1 MISKKA
7 ILFSVF
13 SIMFLFLGSSL
24 VSADENSVKM
34 YDGLDDDSYVLYIP
48 NGAGFVQNKDGS
60 TNFSAEQIAETGG
73 IVMTVREAKVAAL
86 NYKPEEQVV
95 PYSTFPSKN
104 YSITISAGQSARES
118 VSGAGWKHSR
128 YYYNP
133 APGTG
138 AYLLWTSHLDS
149 GLVYDSS
156 RVIRALEA
164 NTPTYVYSDV
174 NRGTRLWGVAYKTYN
189 APAGTYITIANW

>member
-1 MISKKA
+1 MFFI
-7 ILFSVF
+7 V
-13 SIMFLFLGSSL
+13 FLFLGTST
-24 VSADENSVKM
+24 VSADENSAKM

-48 NGAGFVQNKDGS
+48 NGAGFVQNQDGS
-60 TNFSAEQIAETGG
+60 ANFSAEQVAETGG
-73 IVMTVREAKVAAL
+73 IVMTVREAKTAAL
-86 NYKPEEQVV
+86 KYKPEEQMVT
-95 PYSTFPSKN
+95 YSNFPSIN
-104 YSITISAGQSARES
+104 HSITISAGQSARES
-118 VSGAGWKHSR
+118 VSGPGWKHSR

-156 RVIRALEA
+156 RVIRALGA

-189 APAGTYITIANW
+189 APAGIYITIANW

>member
-1 MISKKA
+1 MFFI
-7 ILFSVF
+7 V
-13 SIMFLFLGSSL
+13 FLFLGTL
-24 VSADENSVKM
+24 TVSADENSAKM

-48 NGAGFVQNKDGS
+48 NGAGFVQNQDGS
-60 TNFSAEQIAETGG
+60 ANFSAEQVAETGG
-73 IVMTVREAKVAAL
+73 IVMTVREAKAAAL
-86 NYKPEEQVV
+86 KYKPEEQMVT
-95 PYSTFPSKN
+95 YSNFPSIT

-156 RVIRALEA
+156 RVIRALGA